1 MAKNE
6 GIPFI
11 VDETKTGLG
20 STGKYWGHEH
30 WHCLGDK
37 TPDYVSF
44 GGKSGITGF
53 YATESHKLNDEAT
66 SFQGNVDNE
75 KLLKVVKYGQIHKI
89 AEAEYLLL
97 HNQDLSSFLKIE
109 LG

>member
-1 MAKNE
+1 MATPKFFKDLIALAKKE

-30 WHCLGDK
+30 WHCSGEK

-44 GGKSGITGF
+44 GGKSGLGGF
-53 YATESHKLNDEAT
+53 YAAESHKLNDEGT
-66 SFQGNVDNE
+66 SFQGNLDNDQ
-75 KLLKVVKYGQIHKI
+75 LLRVVKYG
-89 AEAEYLLL
+89 
-97 HNQDLSSFLKIE
+97 
-109 LG
+109 

>member
-1 MAKNE
+1 MVQSQRDACKQVGAIIVEPISSIANQMATPSFFKDLRVMAKNE

-30 WHCLGDK
+30 WHCLGEK

-66 SFQGNVDNE
+66 SF
-75 KLLKVVKYGQIHKI
+75 
-89 AEAEYLLL
+89 
-97 HNQDLSSFLKIE
+97 
-109 LG
+109 